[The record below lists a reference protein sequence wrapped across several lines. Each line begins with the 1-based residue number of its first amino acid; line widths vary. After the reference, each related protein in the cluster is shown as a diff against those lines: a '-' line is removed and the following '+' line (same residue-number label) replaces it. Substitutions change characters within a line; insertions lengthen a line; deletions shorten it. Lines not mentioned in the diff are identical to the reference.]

1 MIEEMEIRLNF
12 YRGMFQDRNTKKI
25 ASVVNTLLEKTDE
38 QTKVINSLSSRI
50 KKLELTSS
58 TLEGSE

>member
-1 MIEEMEIRLNF
+1 
-12 YRGMFQDRNTKKI
+12 MFQDRNTKKI